1 MKKTTIQISITIGA
15 LLLAATHLVRPALSI
30 DGVVAVLILVAIIP
44 WVSPLF
50 KSLELPGGLKF
61 EFHELQKVEKQAK
74 EVGLIKEETTQLLP
88 IEYPFMAVAETDPN
102 LALAGLRIEIE
113 KRLRK
118 LAAESNIEF
127 SRRGLRGL
135 MNDLSKNQL
144 LTTGE
149 KSTLEDLMVTLNNA
163 AHGENFDLRASN
175 WVIENGP
182 KILASLDGKIDKR
195 VEVRA
200 TSLPYNMAAWGHEKS
215 ERVLLTLARLIDS
228 IKTEFKDNPR
238 LQEELFGYLAP
249 AIWDAS
255 KLYSL
260 FNDTEWQTADSDLIM
275 QEGVQGF
282 EKIKHR
288 YNRA

>member
-1 MKKTTIQISITIGA
+1 MKKKTIQISITVGA
-15 LLLAATHLVRPALSI
+15 LLIAAIHLIWPALTI

-61 EFHELQKVEKQAK
+61 EFQELQKVEKQAK
-74 EVGLIKEETTQLLP
+74 EVGLIKEEASRSLP
-88 IEYPFMAVAETDPN
+88 IEYPFISVAETDPN

-118 LAAESNIEF
+118 LAAENKIEF

-135 MNDLSKNQL
+135 MNDLSSNQL
-144 LTTGE
+144 LTKGE
-149 KSTLEDLMVTLNNA
+149 KSTLEDMIVTLNNA

-182 KILASLDGKIDKR
+182 KILASLDGKINKG
-195 VEVRA
+195 VEARA
-200 TSLPYNMAAWGHEKS
+200 TSLPYNMDAWGHEKS
-215 ERVLLTLARLIDS
+215 EHVLLNLACLIDS
-228 IKTEFKDNPR
+228 IKTEFKDKPK
-238 LQEELFGYLAP
+238 LEEELFFYLTP

-255 KLYSL
+255 KLYSF
-260 FNDTEWQTADSDLIM
+260 FNDTEWQTADADLIM
-275 QEGVQGF
+275 QEGVRGF
-282 EKIKHR
+282 EKVKHR